1 MGNKYYLLIAAAGEG
16 KRFGKDKLFLKIKG
30 KTILEWSISNF
41 KNIKFQKKVLILK
54 KEKIK
59 DEKIKKIFKD
69 FLIVEGGGKRAIS
82 VYNGFNAISPEKNS
96 YIIIHD
102 GARPYAPKF
111 LIKNLIKEAKNEKG
125 VVPVLSSRD
134 TIKRIEND
142 YIKETIDRK
151 GLFLV
156 QTPYI
161 FKASVLMD
169 CYKQK
174 KEKWENL
181 TDESQLLELLEIP
194 VKVIEGSPLNIKITY
209 KEDFEIMKKI
219 LMLKYKDA

>member
-1 MGNKYYLLIAAAGEG
+1 MGNKYYLLIAAAGES
-16 KRFGKDKLFLKIKG
+16 KRFGKDKLFLKING
-30 KTILEWSISNF
+30 KTILEWSTLNF
-41 KNIKFQKKVLILK
+41 KNIKFQKKVLILN

-69 FLIVEGGGKRAIS
+69 FLIVEGGEKRAIS
-82 VYNGFNAISPEKNS
+82 VYNGFKEITPEKND

-102 GARPYAPKF
+102 GARPYVPKS
-111 LIKNLIKEAKNEKG
+111 LIKNLIKEAKNEEG
-125 VVPVLSSRD
+125 VVPVLRLRD
-134 TIKRIEND
+134 TIKRIENG
-142 YIKETIDRK
+142 YIKSTIDRK

-181 TDESQLLELLEIP
+181 TDESQLLEAMKIP
-194 VKVIEGSPLNIKITY
+194 VKVIEGSPLNIKITF
-209 KEDFEIMKKI
+209 KEDFEIIKKI
-219 LMLKYKDA
+219 LML

>member
-16 KRFGKDKLFLKIKG
+16 KRFGKDKLFLKING
-30 KTILEWSISNF
+30 KTILEWSILNF

-54 KEKIK
+54 KEKLK

-69 FLIVEGGGKRAIS
+69 FLIVEGGEKRAIS
-82 VYNGFNAISPEKNS
+82 VYNGFKAISPDKNS
-96 YIIIHD
+96 YVIIHD
-102 GARPYAPKF
+102 GARPYVPKS
-111 LIKNLIKEAKNEKG
+111 LIKNLIKEVKNEK
-125 VVPVLSSRD
+125 VIVPVLKIRD
-134 TIKRIEND
+134 TIKKIENG
-142 YIKETIDRK
+142 YIKKTIDRK

-161 FKASVLMD
+161 FKASALID
-169 CYKQK
+169 AYKQK

-181 TDESQLLELLEIP
+181 TDESQLLEMLKIP

-209 KEDFEIMKKI
+209 REDFEIIKKI
-219 LMLKYKDA
+219 LDRQSI

>member
-1 MGNKYYLLIAAAGEG
+1 MGNKYYLLIAGAGEG
-16 KRFGKDKLFLKIKG
+16 KRFGKDKLFLKING
-30 KTILEWSISNF
+30 KTILEWSILNF

-54 KEKIK
+54 KEKLK

-69 FLIVEGGGKRAIS
+69 FLIVEGGEKRAIS
-82 VYNGFNAISPEKNS
+82 VYNGFKAISPDKNS
-96 YIIIHD
+96 YVIIHD
-102 GARPYAPKF
+102 GARPYVPKS
-111 LIKNLIKEAKNEKG
+111 LIKNLIKEVKNEEG
-125 VVPVLSSRD
+125 IIPALRLRD
-134 TIKRIEND
+134 TIKKVENG
-142 YIKETIDRK
+142 YIKKTIDRK

-161 FKASVLMD
+161 FKASVLID

-181 TDESQLLELLEIP
+181 TDESQLLEMLKIP

-209 KEDFEIMKKI
+209 REDFEIIKKI
-219 LMLKYKDA
+219 LNRQSI